1 MANRDIA
8 PGISPD
14 LAPDIASEADRRLGK
29 NMGENLADIARRRL
43 RGRNLA
49 LLSVLGGMA
58 LLFYLLTFV
67 IMGGRGS

>member
-1 MANRDIA
+1 MASRDIA
-8 PGISPD
+8 PDITPDMSP
-14 LAPDIASEADRRLGK
+14 EAARRAGK
-29 NMGENLADIARRRL
+29 NVGENLAEIARRRL

-49 LLSVLGGMA
+49 LLGVLGGMA